1 MPLMRISA
9 NYALKGAVERQSEWA
24 TTVSD
29 EEMENLVPVTSSS
42 PSGTGWAHWD
52 EAEAHI
58 VYGMKRNLFPD
69 ETTEVS
75 KASDLK
81 RLGVT
86 SLRALLHDEN
96 GNTNSLSLI

>member
-9 NYALKGAVERQSEWA
+9 TYALNGAMERQSEWV
-24 TTVSD
+24 TPVSD
-29 EEMENLVPVTSSS
+29 EEMANLVPITPSS
-42 PSGTGWAHWD
+42 PSGTGWAYWN

-58 VYGMKRNLFPD
+58 VYGIKRKLFPD

-75 KASDLK
+75 NASGLK